1 MVSQSEAKE
10 TSTKWDLFISH
21 ASEDKDEIVRP
32 LATALKKAGFRV
44 WYDEFTLT
52 IGDSLRRSIDKGLA
66 QSRFGLVVLSP
77 DFFKKEWPQRELD
90 GLVAREIDEKKVILP
105 VWHKVDRAYVAKFS
119 PSLADRL
126 AVSTMEGINEIVKA
140 VSRAVRP
147 SAGQREK
154 QPKVTE
160 ESTVGRLDY
169 VINFM
174 RSRSKES
181 IAGGVRNMEFNHL
194 KQMFLDVLDGV
205 AFFGLSDSRANANIF
220 DFIKTAI
227 IERSR
232 EEGALL
238 FEELLN
244 WYFGTVTPNCK
255 HSILKILA
263 RLTSLSHL
271 KEVISRTD
279 RTGSFVAEF
288 GVSYSYDIAG
298 INAEILQNIQ
308 VYLSRIDCRRIV
320 DFALSNDQILG
331 SWRAKDYLRKIVSF
345 CEGKVDR
352 EKTEELLE
360 ILTQQM

>member
-1 MVSQSEAKE
+1 MVFQSDAKG
-10 TSTKWDLFISH
+10 TSREWDLFICH
-21 ASEDKDEIVRP
+21 ASEDKDEVVRP
-32 LATALKKAGFRV
+32 LATALRKAGFRV
-44 WYDEFTLT
+44 WFDEFTLRL
-52 IGDSLRRSIDKGLA
+52 GDGLRRSIDKGLA

-105 VWHKVDRAYVAKFS
+105 LWHKVDRAYVARFS
-119 PSLADRL
+119 PTLADRL
-126 AVSTMEGINEIVKA
+126 AVSTGKGINEIVKA
-140 VSRAVRP
+140 ISRAVRP
-147 SAGQREK
+147 SATEREK
-154 QPKVTE
+154 QPKMTE
-160 ESTVGRLDY
+160 GSTVGRLDY

-181 IAGGVRNMEFNHL
+181 IAKDVRNMEFNRL
-194 KQMFLDVLDGV
+194 ERMFLDVLDGV
-205 AFFGLSDSRANANIF
+205 AFFGLSDSRVNANIF
-220 DFIKTAI
+220 DFIETAI

-238 FEELLN
+238 FKKLLD

-255 HSILKILA
+255 YSILKMLA
-263 RLTSLSHL
+263 SLTSLSHL
-271 KEVISRTD
+271 KEVISKTSRI
-279 RTGSFVAEF
+279 GSFVAEF
-288 GVSYSYDIAG
+288 GVSNSYDIAG

-308 VYLSRIDCRRIV
+308 MNLSKTDCKRIV

-331 SWRAKDYLRKIVSF
+331 SWRAKDYLRKIVSS

-352 EKTEELLE
+352 EKIEELLR